1 VGGTYTVAHLLDG
14 LLDEVSYYSV
24 ALSADQV
31 SALYAAGS
39 AGKCP

>member
-1 VGGTYTVAHLLDG
+1 LFDYIRRAMPFTAPQSLT
-14 LLDEVSYYSV
+14 
-24 ALSADQV
+24 ADQV